1 MKILRKISIAR
12 RLRILIWLSVLSI
25 FLISVAVLFEIKT
38 QLLDQKEAQTRH
50 LVEAAHS
57 LTESIYQEA
66 VQNGHSMDDAK
77 SRALN
82 EIKKLR
88 YDETNYFW
96 INDMQ
101 PNMLMHPIKPELDG
115 KDFSTFKDPNGKLL
129 FVEMV
134 ETVKA
139 NGEGVVD
146 YLWPK
151 PGHEKPVAKISYVKG
166 FASWGW
172 VIGSGI
178 YIDDVDAIFMKYV
191 GLLVGFLVLL
201 ITPLVFIA
209 MTIAKSISSPINA
222 TTNALL
228 EISGDEGD
236 LNKRLRTDGSDE
248 VSELAKAFNL
258 FADKIKNTIEHIET
272 VSKQLTRS
280 SDSLESTA
288 KAGSKRVEQQHHETQ
303 QVATAVNEMTATVKE
318 MAASA
323 DEAAASVTAVEK
335 EAQEAMNVMSRTSG
349 EIKSLAD
356 HVASASEVINNLEQ
370 ESQSIGAV
378 LDVIRGIAEQ
388 TNLLAL
394 NAAIEAARAGE
405 QGRGFAV
412 VADEVRTL
420 AGRTQQSTEEI
431 NDMIEKLQKGSQEA
445 VGVINESTE
454 KTESTVETVANALS
468 SLSRIADSVKIIT
481 EKNLHIA
488 SAAEEQSSV
497 TQEIDQSIERIA
509 ELSEGSSKGTAA
521 VSEETTELASLGRE
535 LKQLIGTFK
544 VG

>member
-1 MKILRKISIAR
+1 MKILRRISIAR

-25 FLISVAVLFEIKT
+25 FLVSVTVLVEIKS

-57 LTESIYQEA
+57 LAKSIHEEA
-66 VQNGHSMDDAK
+66 AQNGHSMESAK
-77 SRALN
+77 SRALE

-96 INDMQ
+96 INDMK
-101 PNMLMHPIKPELDG
+101 PKMIMHPIKPALDG
-115 KDFSTFKDPNGKLL
+115 KDISNFKDPNGKLL
-129 FVEMV
+129 FIEMV
-134 ETVKA
+134 NKVKA
-139 NGEGVVD
+139 SGEGVVD

-166 FASWGW
+166 FSPWGW
-172 VIGSGI
+172 IIGSGI

-222 TTNALL
+222 TTKALL
-228 EISGDEGD
+228 EIAGDEGD

-258 FADKIKNTIEHIET
+258 FAEKIKHTIERIEA

-280 SDSLESTA
+280 SSSLESTA

-318 MAASA
+318 MASSA
-323 DEAAASVTAVEK
+323 DEAAGSVTEVEK
-335 EAQEAMNVMSRTSG
+335 EAQEAMNVMSKTSG

-431 NDMIEKLQKGSQEA
+431 NDMIAKLQKGSQEA

-497 TQEIDQSIERIA
+497 TQEIDRSIERIA